1 MTDTEAKDVPASIE
15 THIERVLRWLIAG
28 RPEDFLT
35 KPLFCSP
42 PIANSP
48 QLRCGRR
55 AYYARLAV
63 PDVSPQFP
71 ADPETLSAALSAYLG
86 ARVEHLRVLASG
98 WETTLYEFELLHRS
112 ASLPQL
118 PARAPLVLRFYPS
131 VAAADKGA
139 TEFRTISHLAM
150 AGYPVPRPY
159 LFEPEGAA
167 IGAPFLVM
175 ERLGGGPLFAIRSFP
190 QAFKTFSMGF
200 LGFVRVQVRLHRMA
214 LGSSVFEAPR
224 TTAAANHP
232 NRPDAARPDQNAVQD
247 GARNSGQNTQQSM
260 QQNGAATRL
269 LELTLRTLAARVEQG
284 PLPGLAAALEY
295 LRRRA
300 AEFKDAPP
308 SFLHLDYHPQNVMVS
323 GLRVTGVID
332 WANAAIGDRH
342 FDAAT
347 TAVILSTSAME
358 HPRWMRDNAA
368 GNNLRRTFNA
378 LYLALYQAC
387 APMDLRRLRYYQ
399 GLAGALRL
407 STLGMMRVRGPQSV
421 GFRPGAIT
429 EVTPSVL
436 RLVSGYVARKTGTAV
451 TIA

>member
-1 MTDTEAKDVPASIE
+1 
-15 THIERVLRWLIAG
+15 
-28 RPEDFLT
+28 
-35 KPLFCSP
+35 
-42 PIANSP
+42 
-48 QLRCGRR
+48 
-55 AYYARLAV
+55 V
-63 PDVSPQFP
+63 PDVSPQLP
-71 ADPETLSAALSAYLG
+71 TEPETLSAALSAYLG

-112 ASLPQL
+112 ARLPQL
-118 PARAPLVLRFYPS
+118 PARAPLVLRVYPS
-131 VAAADKGA
+131 VAADNKGA

-175 ERLGGGPLFAIRSFP
+175 ERLGGGPLFSIRSFP

-200 LGFVRVQVRLHRMA
+200 LGFVRAQVRLHRMA
-214 LGSSVFEAPR
+214 LGPSVLAALR

-232 NRPDAARPDQNAVQD
+232 NHPDAARPAQNAVRNGD
-247 GARNSGQNTQQSM
+247 ARNSQQNIEQSI

-378 LYLALYQAC
+378 LYLTLYQAC

-407 STLGMMRVRGPQSV
+407 STLGMMRMRGPQSV
-421 GFRPGAIT
+421 GFRPGAIS

-436 RLVSGYVARKTGTAV
+436 RLVSGYVARKTGTVV